1 MFEQRVLRHGRFI
14 ASAVALCSFALGAC
28 KDADPCPGVVEG
40 AAYQIV
46 LHDPI
51 TADNPSDCHLD
62 WGLPR
67 DATLTAKMDHVEEA
81 GTCKVGMP
89 NLTQLADWTFE
100 RVDGDE
106 PNDGFVRSLYQ
117 ARYLSCETVVRL
129 NIHKGTGLSCFE
141 QGGKIAEC
149 AFSVLIDAKGS
160 GDCAKSCVTSLS
172 ATVTRE

>member
-1 MFEQRVLRHGRFI
+1 
-14 ASAVALCSFALGAC
+14 
-28 KDADPCPGVVEG
+28 VVEG
-40 AAYQIV
+40 AAYHIV

-51 TADNPSDCHLD
+51 TADSPSDCHLD
-62 WGLPR
+62 WGLPS

-89 NLTQLADWTFE
+89 NLTELSDWTFE

-117 ARYLSCETVVRL
+117 ASYQSCEAVVRL
-129 NIHKGTGLSCFE
+129 SIGKGTGLNCFE
-141 QGGKIAEC
+141 HGDNPAEC
-149 AFSVLIDAKGS
+149 AFSVFIDGKGA
-160 GDCAKSCVTSLS
+160 GDCARSCTTSLS